1 MWKSTQHIVLFYSH
15 PIAGILPI
23 YKNEGVTVRLLSY
36 NEIYIK
42 DCNLVRVPITFANVS
57 SKLLEVIIHTAAGA

>member
-1 MWKSTQHIVLFYSH
+1 MVVVLQLSVGKYSH

-42 DCNLVRVPITFANVS
+42 DCNLVRV
-57 SKLLEVIIHTAAGA
+57 SKEE